1 MSFGTRVG
9 HGMSGREMR
18 RIVDRRMG
26 RGFREWK
33 TCIDYDIYDSISLGV
48 KARLTFLPP
57 IL

>member
-18 RIVDRRMG
+18 HIVDRRMG
-26 RGFREWK
+26 RGF
-33 TCIDYDIYDSISLGV
+33 IDYDIYDSISLGV